1 MSDEEPPAE
10 EQETVQVAIV
20 AQGAA
25 DYLKELAAVLTSAD
39 VPHDIVAPPGCEPG
53 SCGPALLLVTPPD
66 ALANARAAIETHWNS
81 ELADDERVAVETV
94 VDFDAEETTCPAC
107 GTAFP
112 TSGAERCPECGLNF
126 GG

>member
-1 MSDEEPPAE
+1 MSEQEPPRE
-10 EQETVQVAIV
+10 DEGTVQVAIV

-53 SCGPALLLVTPPD
+53 SCGPALVLVTPPD
-66 ALANARAAIETHWNS
+66 ALSDARAAIEVHWNAQ
-81 ELADDERVAVETV
+81 LADDERAAAETV
-94 VDFDAEETTCPAC
+94 VDLDAAEATCPAC
-107 GTAFP
+107 GTPFP
-112 TSGAERCPECGLNF
+112 TNDASRCPEGGLNF